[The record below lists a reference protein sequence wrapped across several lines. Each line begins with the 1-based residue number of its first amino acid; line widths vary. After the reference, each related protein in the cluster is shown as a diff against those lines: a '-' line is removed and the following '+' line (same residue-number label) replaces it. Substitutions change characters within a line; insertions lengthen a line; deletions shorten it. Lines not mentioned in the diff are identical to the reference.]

1 MEEAGCRVCLR
12 QEGDMINIFDAT
24 QDPGVSI
31 ADMITCW
38 SGHQVERGDF
48 LPETICPECLED
60 AREAFGYIQ
69 KFEGEKICKIFK
81 SESSQI
87 ENQLEGP
94 ETNVAQKF
102 HVKNEP
108 VDDELYL
115 EAVGTASND
124 PFEKDICKIEAEEIN
139 ESSLP
144 NYISTELD
152 LDTIPTIPIVPSRG
166 KRRYKCSM
174 CSKSF
179 ATASQFSRHILTH
192 SEDNAGSD
200 ESGSDFRNSE
210 ADTYEEDDYSP
221 ASESD
226 MPAQKYHVKRRI
238 KCVASIAHLKQHS
251 LNQSNIKAKS
261 SSSCST
267 TYMPYK
273 CNYCPKYFKD
283 KDSYRLHLRSH
294 GKRYKCSQCPKSF
307 ANSKMHKEHT
317 LTHSEDSSVRPKCPP
332 SDPPN
337 RAFKCPKCPKLF
349 PFSSSCSRHL
359 LSHEKTRPYQCPEC
373 PNSYARPH
381 ALRAHVLSHSKERPH
396 KCEQCSKSYRQIYQL
411 NAHTLTHS
419 EEMLY
424 KCSHCDKSFKY
435 SSNLSRH
442 MRLHNGDKPKE
453 CEFCSKKF
461 SQASD
466 LKVHIRI
473 HTGEKPYRC
482 ANCNKKFSVLSNM
495 SKHQRKCLS

>member
-1 MEEAGCRVCLR
+1 MEEAVCRVCLR
-12 QEGDMINIFDAT
+12 QEGDMINIFDGT

-48 LPETICPECLED
+48 MPETICPECLED

-81 SESSQI
+81 SESSRI

-94 ETNVAQKF
+94 ETNVAQKY

-139 ESSLP
+139 QSSLP
-144 NYISTELD
+144 NYISTALD
-152 LDTIPTIPIVPSRG
+152 LDITPTISNVPSRG

-179 ATASQFSRHILTH
+179 AAASQFSQHILTH
-192 SEDNAGSD
+192 SEDNAGSH
-200 ESGSDFRNSE
+200 ESNCSGSDFSNSE
-210 ADTYEEDDYSP
+210 EDTYKKDDYDP
-221 ASESD
+221 ASDSD
-226 MPAQKYHVKRRI
+226 VPAQKYHVKRRPKSI
-238 KCVASIAHLKQHS
+238 ASITHLKKNSQ
-251 LNQSNIKAKS
+251 NQTSIKAKS
-261 SSSCST
+261 SSSASCRT

-273 CNYCPKYFKD
+273 CNYCPKYFED

-294 GKRYKCSQCPKSF
+294 GGRYKCSQY
-307 ANSKMHKEHT
+307 
-317 LTHSEDSSVRPKCPP
+317 
-332 SDPPN
+332 PPN

-419 EEMLY
+419 EEMRY

-453 CEFCSKKF
+453 CEFCSKTF
-461 SQASD
+461 SRASD

-482 ANCNKKFSVLSNM
+482 ANCNKKFSVTSNM
-495 SKHQRKCLS
+495 SKHQRKCQS